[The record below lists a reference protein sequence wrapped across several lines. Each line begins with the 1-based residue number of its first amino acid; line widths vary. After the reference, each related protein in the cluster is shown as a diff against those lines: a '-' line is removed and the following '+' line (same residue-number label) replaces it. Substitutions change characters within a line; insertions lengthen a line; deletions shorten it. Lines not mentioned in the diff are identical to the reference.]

1 MLIGNTDLHIVTFL
15 FIILEI
21 VMLIIQGVF
30 YLQKPEEESRKYYII
45 LLALLIV
52 KNIAMG
58 LFPDPKIKIIPMIA
72 QYILT
77 YGAGFVMASY
87 FPYYFYR
94 AYDIKQLKW
103 HATKGIFLF
112 LHAPFVSIFTL
123 EYLIQGDIDQ
133 AINYGLYIPAVYGLV
148 LGFVLLRAIRIRYRD
163 DVKNNQYFDMIAVYC
178 AVIPYASLA
187 FCAYFRI
194 SQVNEA
200 LLTNGGFAVITL
212 LFIRKSIKQTRE
224 DSARLQILRNS
235 LKNSEIPLMGQGS
248 VTEYL
253 EENMIYYGLTE
264 RQKEIARLV
273 VQDYKYKEIAE
284 MLSRTLKT
292 VEKHIENISKK
303 IDVKTRKELEEAL
316 LAKNPI
322 KTQKSA

>member
-1 MLIGNTDLHIVTFL
+1 MLIGDTDLHIVTFL

-21 VMLIIQGVF
+21 VMLIIQGIF
-30 YLQKPEEESRKYYII
+30 YLQKPEEKSRKYYII

-58 LFPDPKIKIIPMIA
+58 LFPDPKITFIPMIA

-77 YGAGFVMASY
+77 YGAGFIMASY

-94 AYDIKQLKW
+94 SYNIRQLRW

-112 LHAPFVSIFTL
+112 LHAPFILIFTL

-148 LGFVLLRAIRIRYRD
+148 LGFVLLRAIRLRYRD
-163 DVKNNQYFDMIAVYC
+163 DVKNHQYFDMIAVYC

-200 LLTNGGFAVITL
+200 LLTNGGFAIITV
-212 LFIRKSIKQTRE
+212 LFIRNSIKQSRE
-224 DSARLQILRNS
+224 DSVRLQMLRNS
-235 LKNSEIPLMGQGS
+235 LKKSEIPVIEQELA
-248 VTEYL
+248 TEHL

-303 IDVKTRKELEEAL
+303 MDVKTRKELEEAL

-322 KTQKSA
+322 KSHKSA

>member
-21 VMLIIQGVF
+21 VMLIIQGIF
-30 YLQKPEEESRKYYII
+30 YLQKPEEKSRKYYLI
-45 LLALLIV
+45 LLTLLIV

-58 LFPDPKIKIIPMIA
+58 LFPDPKISFIPMIA
-72 QYILT
+72 QYIIT

-87 FPYYFYR
+87 FPYYFYT
-94 AYDIKQLKW
+94 AYDIKQLRW
-103 HATKGIFLF
+103 HATRGIFLF
-112 LHAPFVSIFTL
+112 LHAPFILIFTI
-123 EYLIQGDIDQ
+123 EYFIQGDIDQ

-163 DVKNNQYFDMIAVYC
+163 EVKKHQYFDVIAVYC

-200 LLTNGGFAVITL
+200 LLTNGGFAVITM
-212 LFIRKSIKQTRE
+212 LFIRKTIKQSRE
-224 DSARLQILRNS
+224 DSAHLQMLRDG
-235 LKNSEIPLMGQGS
+235 LKKSEIPESERELA
-248 VTEYL
+248 TDYL

-273 VQDYKYKEIAE
+273 IQDYKYKEIAE
-284 MLSRTLKT
+284 MLFRTLKT

-303 IDVKTRKELEEAL
+303 IDVKNRKELEEAL
-316 LAKNPI
+316 LSKNPT
-322 KTQKSA
+322 KSKKSA

>member
-1 MLIGNTDLHIVTFL
+1 MLIGNTDLHVVTFL

-21 VMLIIQGVF
+21 VMLIIQGIF
-30 YLQKPEEESRKYYII
+30 YLQKPEEQSRKYYLI

-58 LFPDPKIKIIPMIA
+58 LFPDPKITFIPMIA
-72 QYILT
+72 QYTLT

-103 HATKGIFLF
+103 HATRGIFLF
-112 LHAPFVSIFTL
+112 LHAPFVTIFSL

-163 DVKNNQYFDMIAVYC
+163 DVKKHQYFDVIAVYC

-200 LLTNGGFAVITL
+200 LLTNGGFAVITM
-212 LFIRKSIKQTRE
+212 LFIRKTIKQSRE
-224 DSARLQILRNS
+224 DSARLQMFRS
-235 LKNSEIPLMGQGS
+235 GLKKAEIPVVELELA
-248 VTEYL
+248 TEHL
-253 EENMIYYGLTE
+253 EENMIFYGLTE

-273 VQDYKYKEIAE
+273 VRDYKYKEIAD

-303 IDVKTRKELEEAL
+303 VDVKTRKELEEAL
-316 LAKNPI
+316 LSKNPT
-322 KTQKSA
+322 KSQKSA

>member
-21 VMLIIQGVF
+21 VMLIIQGIF
-30 YLQKPEEESRKYYII
+30 YLQKPDEESRKYYLI
-45 LLALLIV
+45 LLSLLIV
-52 KNIAMG
+52 KNIVMG
-58 LFPDPKIKIIPMIA
+58 LFPDPKITFIPMIA

-87 FPYYFYR
+87 FPYYFYK

-103 HATKGIFLF
+103 HATRGIFIF
-112 LHAPFVSIFTL
+112 LHAPFILIFTL
-123 EYLIQGDIDQ
+123 EYLIQGNIDQ

-163 DVKNNQYFDMIAVYC
+163 DVKKHQYFDVIAVYC

-200 LLTNGGFAVITL
+200 WLTNGGFAIITV
-212 LFIRKSIKQTRE
+212 LFIRKTIKQSRE
-224 DSARLQILRNS
+224 DSTRLKMLRTG
-235 LKNSEIPLMGQGS
+235 LKKTEIPVEEQELA
-248 VTEYL
+248 TEYL
-253 EENMIYYGLTE
+253 EENMIYYGLTD

-284 MLSRTLKT
+284 ILSRSLKT
-292 VEKHIENISKK
+292 IEKHIENISKK
-303 IDVKTRKELEEAL
+303 IEVKSRKELEEAL
-316 LAKNPI
+316 LSKNHI
-322 KTQKSA
+322 KSQKST

>member
-1 MLIGNTDLHIVTFL
+1 MLIGNTDLHLVTFL

-21 VMLIIQGVF
+21 VMLIIQGIF
-30 YLQKPEEESRKYYII
+30 YLQKPDEQSRKYYLI

-58 LFPDPKIKIIPMIA
+58 LFPDPKITSIPMVA

-87 FPYYFYR
+87 FPYYFYK

-103 HATKGIFLF
+103 HATRGIFIF
-112 LHAPFVSIFTL
+112 IHAPFILIFTL
-123 EYLIQGDIDQ
+123 EYLIQRDINQ

-148 LGFVLLRAIRIRYRD
+148 LGFVLLRSIRIRYRD
-163 DVKNNQYFDMIAVYC
+163 EVKKHQYFDVIAVYC

-200 LLTNGGFAVITL
+200 WLTNGGFAIITV
-212 LFIRKSIKQTRE
+212 LFIRKTIKQSRE
-224 DSARLQILRNS
+224 DSNRLQLLRTG
-235 LKNSEIPLMGQGS
+235 LKKSEIPDGEQELA
-248 VTEYL
+248 TEYL
-253 EENMIYYGLTE
+253 EENMIYFGLTD

-284 MLSRTLKT
+284 ILSRSLKT
-292 VEKHIENISKK
+292 VEKHIENMSKK
-303 IDVKTRKELEEAL
+303 IEVNSRKELEDAL
-316 LAKNPI
+316 LSKNHI
-322 KTQKSA
+322 KSQKNT